1 MLYHS
6 ALLLLVGSVHQ
17 SYNETVTGDAIRGY
31 PAIRLMQMLYMTL
44 AHKYVTTRKANL
56 KGGTEFMNEPVQVGI
71 IGDFNPQL
79 RYHLVTNEALR
90 QAGRSLSM
98 EVNCVWLPTA
108 ALEKAHSEDSLELY
122 DALWCAP
129 GSPYTSMEGALK
141 GIQFARE
148 KDRPFVGT

>member
-1 MLYHS
+1 
-6 ALLLLVGSVHQ
+6 
-17 SYNETVTGDAIRGY
+17 
-31 PAIRLMQMLYMTL
+31 
-44 AHKYVTTRKANL
+44 
-56 KGGTEFMNEPVQVGI
+56 MNEPVQVGI

-79 RYHLVTNEALR
+79 RYHLATNEALR

-98 EVNCVWLPTA
+98 EVNCVWLTTA
-108 ALEKAHSEDSLELY
+108 VLEKAHSEDTLELY

>member
-1 MLYHS
+1 
-6 ALLLLVGSVHQ
+6 
-17 SYNETVTGDAIRGY
+17 
-31 PAIRLMQMLYMTL
+31 
-44 AHKYVTTRKANL
+44 
-56 KGGTEFMNEPVQVGI
+56 MNEPVQVGI

-98 EVNCVWLPTA
+98 EVNCIWLPTPSLDKPHPEVT
-108 ALEKAHSEDSLELY
+108 LEPY

-129 GSPYTSMEGALK
+129 GSPYASMEGALK
-141 GIQFARE
+141 GIRFARE

>member
-1 MLYHS
+1 VEFEQ
-6 ALLLLVGSVHQ
+6 ANSVHLARKLVPKDMHGIRVIEIE
-17 SYNETVTGDAIRGY
+17 SCDSRDDSSTAVHSNNGD
-31 PAIRLMQMLYMTL
+31 T
-44 AHKYVTTRKANL
+44 HS
-56 KGGTEFMNEPVQVGI
+56 MNEPVQVGI

-79 RYHLVTNEALR
+79 RYHRVTNEALH
-90 QAGRSLSM
+90 QAGRSLSV
-98 EVNCVWLPTA
+98 EVNCVWLPT
-108 ALEKAHSEDSLELY
+108 DSLDEAQSEASLERC

>member
-1 MLYHS
+1 
-6 ALLLLVGSVHQ
+6 
-17 SYNETVTGDAIRGY
+17 
-31 PAIRLMQMLYMTL
+31 
-44 AHKYVTTRKANL
+44 
-56 KGGTEFMNEPVQVGI
+56 MNEPVQVGI

-79 RYHLVTNEALR
+79 RYHLATNEALR

-108 ALEKAHSEDSLELY
+108 VLEKAHSEDTLELY